1 MSPGRICRML
11 ILEQIAQK
19 EKSHVVDY
27 HCNSSN
33 PVAARL
39 FGWEHK
45 SKLPENRQLDPYSAR
60 YCPHPNRSK
69 RAGDHLVLRFF
80 ENRRGSLS
88 AVSPGAIYVLLTRHK
103 SSTMDLM

>member
-1 MSPGRICRML
+1 MS
-11 ILEQIAQK
+11 LEQIAQK
-19 EKSHVVDY
+19 EKSYVVDY

-45 SKLPENRQLDPYSAR
+45 SKLPENRQLDSYSAR
-60 YCPHPNRSK
+60 YCPHPNRSE
-69 RAGDHLVLRFF
+69 RVGDHLNPRFV

-88 AVSPGAIYVLLTRHK
+88 GCLFMHNIKPVDMGTKVAELT
-103 SSTMDLM
+103 